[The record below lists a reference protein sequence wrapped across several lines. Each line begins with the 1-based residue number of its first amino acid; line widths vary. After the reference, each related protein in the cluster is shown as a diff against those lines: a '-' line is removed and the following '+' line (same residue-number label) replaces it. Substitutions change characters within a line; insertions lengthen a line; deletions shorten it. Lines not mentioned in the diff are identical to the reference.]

1 MLPTFFE
8 FLLTYPEKCILYTK
22 CGWGQFMMEDSAV
35 FLAVE
40 HGVRGV
46 GLWTFIDMPEKMYII
61 KFPANVK

>member
-1 MLPTFFE
+1 
-8 FLLTYPEKCILYTK
+8 
-22 CGWGQFMMEDSAV
+22 MMEDSAV